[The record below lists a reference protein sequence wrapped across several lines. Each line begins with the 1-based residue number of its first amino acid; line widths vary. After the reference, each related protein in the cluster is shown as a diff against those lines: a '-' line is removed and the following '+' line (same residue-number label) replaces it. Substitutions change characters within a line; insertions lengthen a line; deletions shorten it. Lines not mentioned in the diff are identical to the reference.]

1 MSYTLLL
8 FYLNKMVGTHA
19 KRYRWQE
26 IRMVDVWPDADRM
39 VDLLSTIVLFDAKS
53 SSIRMVG

>member
-1 MSYTLLL
+1 
-8 FYLNKMVGTHA
+8 MVGTHA